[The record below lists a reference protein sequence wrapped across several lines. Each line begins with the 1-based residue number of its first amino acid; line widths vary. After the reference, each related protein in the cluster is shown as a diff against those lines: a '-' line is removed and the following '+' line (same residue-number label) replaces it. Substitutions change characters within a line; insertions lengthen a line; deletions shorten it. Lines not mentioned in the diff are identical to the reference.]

1 MQLLPRRMAVWWR
14 WQDNKVAD
22 WPVCIDKTARWPH
35 QHAGKACC
43 WWFFV
48 VVSFL
53 FLNFLFLFLQ
63 FFSTFATPAK
73 YSTSKQRQRGD
84 KRTRRMPRVSW
95 RATPTLTASSCLL
108 GIGAFLFTL
117 CSFATSSWSCEK
129 RTLNSAFFFCAR
141 ESNSTRR
148 RQGGF
153 QSSCGAVALSESHL
167 RWQSLGRGGGA
178 RCNTWDYRHK
188 DLPEVW
194 NYQRWHFFTIYKR
207 DVRALLYCYC
217 C

>member
-84 KRTRRMPRVSW
+84 KRTRRAAPYATRFMARYSDAHSFILSSRYW
-95 RATPTLTASSCLL
+95 RFSIYALL
-108 GIGAFLFTL
+108 VCNVKLKLWKKNFKL
-117 CSFATSSWSCEK
+117 CV
-129 RTLNSAFFFCAR
+129 FFCFA
-141 ESNSTRR
+141 
-148 RQGGF
+148 
-153 QSSCGAVALSESHL
+153 
-167 RWQSLGRGGGA
+167 
-178 RCNTWDYRHK
+178 
-188 DLPEVW
+188 
-194 NYQRWHFFTIYKR
+194 
-207 DVRALLYCYC
+207 VRARK
-217 C
+217 